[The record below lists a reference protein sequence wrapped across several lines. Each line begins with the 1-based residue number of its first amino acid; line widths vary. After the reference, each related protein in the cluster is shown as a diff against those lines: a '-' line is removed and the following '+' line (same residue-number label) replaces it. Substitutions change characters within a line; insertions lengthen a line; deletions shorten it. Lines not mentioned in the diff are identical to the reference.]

1 MIEFNDK
8 DKYCR
13 WNGTLMSPE
22 NHKKLFGIDKE
33 LVCLEKNLIVYDT
46 TYYTDM
52 PLDKL
57 LLKIGVHYKS
67 ETQRKDVC
75 SMDAGWHDS
84 IWNNILK
91 NNVVIPYSAIKG
103 MKVKPITDFRK
114 DFPDFDNKAYTQF
127 YKELD
132 KYYANMSNDEP
143 LPEKFRKPVEYEE
156 VEKKPVIYLESESG
170 VLIPKGEKIFLS
182 RYKYERGAVYYGWP
196 NGVYLEMSATDE
208 DKEKLYNAFIRWS
221 NKWNGRYTPKA
232 EYSDTLILT
241 DERLGRTTFFCTIPR
256 ECNYEENCFVADA
269 DWME

>member
-1 MIEFNDK
+1 MIEFKDK

-33 LVCLEKNLIVYDT
+33 LVCLTKDLIIYDT

-57 LLKIGVHYKS
+57 LLKIGTHYK
-67 ETQRKDVC
+67 TDAQRKEVC

-84 IWNNILK
+84 IWEHCLK
-91 NNVVIPYSAIKG
+91 DKVVVPYSAIKG
-103 MKVKPITDFRK
+103 MKVKPIYEFRN
-114 DFPDFDNKAYTQF
+114 DFPYFDNKAYTKF

-132 KYYANMSNDEP
+132 EYYNNMAFEP
-143 LPEKFRKPVEYEE
+143 TDRTENMDYNKPIP
-156 VEKKPVIYLESESG
+156 KPVIYIESESG
-170 VLIPKGEKIFLS
+170 ILIPKGEKIFLS
-182 RYKYERGAVYYGWP
+182 RYKYERGAVYYGWSS
-196 NGVYLEMSATDE
+196 GAYLEMSATDE

-241 DERLGRTTFFCTIPR
+241 DERVGRTTFFCAIPR
-256 ECNYEENCFVADA
+256 ECNYEENSFVADA